1 MGKIEDL
8 TLRNQGFIS
17 EDTQEALKNLKV
29 LIAGCGSIGG
39 GIVELLVRTGVRN
52 FVLADPDTYDYT
64 NMNRQ
69 VVYFNDV
76 EKNKALF
83 LEEKI
88 YKINPS
94 CTVSVYDN
102 GIRDDNII
110 EMLHNIDIIV
120 DGVDVTTK
128 DGWIAK
134 FELHEQAKEKR
145 IPLISGYDMD
155 ATQYVIFHD
164 YSNEYEQL
172 FDGRITRKHIAIFE
186 PLVSCVFLIQPKN
199 MPLGIFEELERIE
212 KKEKDFISQ
221 LGIAA
226 NLYAIITTSMIIKK
240 IEGKKIKKEVYI
252 DLWETVSFY
261 SQNDKNKLNEFRK
274 KWENKIKKISE
285 EQL

>member
-39 GIVELLVRTGVRN
+39 GIIELLVRTGVRN

-102 GIRDDNII
+102 GIRDDNIT

-172 FDGRITRKHIAIFE
+172 FDGRITRKHIEIFE